1 MEVPNITRKEFSI
14 MSIDGEG
21 YTTLMDTGTSEL
33 RTDIRLPDDTD
44 EDLDLSKKLKEA
56 VEEGKNI
63 LVTVLAAMNIEKIV
77 EFKEA

>member
-21 YTTLMDTGTSEL
+21 YATLMDTGTSEL

-44 EDLDLSKKLKEA
+44 EDVDLSKKLKEA